1 MSLKFFHI
9 LFIVVSAIFFLGFG
23 LWLLLVDALNS
34 MTLDILA
41 ALVSFAAC
49 GMLALYGRR
58 FLKKFRNVS
67 NV

>member
-1 MSLKFFHI
+1 
-9 LFIVVSAIFFLGFG
+9 
-23 LWLLLVDALNS
+23 